1 MKADNKVVL
10 MAILLYFIQNQ
21 DTDINLLI
29 L

>member
-10 MAILLYFIQNQ
+10 MTILLYFIQNQ
-21 DTDINLLI
+21 DISSNLLI